1 MKEGSRTAR
10 CASRLLLDVSQHEGV
25 GVVRC
30 RGRICFREEAVQ
42 FSRTVIDL
50 MLAGHNVVLDFSGV
64 ELLDSAGLGELVL
77 VHMQSQATG
86 IPVCLVAPIP
96 RVHSLLQ
103 LTNVA
108 SLFTIYP
115 TVEDAKASLTSHA
128 A

>member
-1 MKEGSRTAR
+1 MKEGSRVAQY
-10 CASRLLLDVSQHEGV
+10 ASRLLLEVTQHEGL

-50 MLAGHNVVLDFSGV
+50 LLAGNNIVLDFSGV

-77 VHMQSQATG
+77 IHMQAQATG
-86 IPVCLVAPIP
+86 TPVCLVAPVP

-103 LTNVA
+103 LTNVG
-108 SLFTIYP
+108 SLFAVYP
-115 TVEDAKASLTSHA
+115 TIEDAKASLTSHA